1 MGMLEVI
8 TRTAV
13 QAFVR
18 SRLLSGFGPSDFFL
32 WELESFYFLLKLKST
47 CSGLPL
53 KESSKT

>member
-13 QAFVR
+13 PAFVR
-18 SRLLSGFGPSDFFL
+18 SRLLSGFGPSDFF
-32 WELESFYFLLKLKST
+32 SGNSKVFKST

>member
-18 SRLLSGFGPSDFFL
+18 SRMLSGFGPSDFF
-32 WELESFYFLLKLKST
+32 
-47 CSGLPL
+47 SGN
-53 KESSKT
+53 SKVFIFC